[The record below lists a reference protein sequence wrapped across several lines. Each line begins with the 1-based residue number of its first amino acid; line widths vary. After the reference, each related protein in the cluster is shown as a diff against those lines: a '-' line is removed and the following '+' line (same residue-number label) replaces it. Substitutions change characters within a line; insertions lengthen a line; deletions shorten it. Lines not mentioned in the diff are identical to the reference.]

1 MRLKSIIT
9 VIALILIMFMSAIES
24 SIISLAL
31 PTIKQDLNAG
41 NLISLIF
48 TAYFIALVIANPIV
62 GELLSRFKIIYVAIA
77 GLLLFSIGSFMC
89 GLSTNFTMLI
99 ISRVIQG
106 FGSGVLMSL
115 SQIVPKLAFEIP
127 LRYKI
132 MGIVGS
138 VWGIS
143 SIIGPLLGGGILEFA
158 TWHWLFYINI
168 PIAIIAIILV
178 IWTFHFP
185 EEETV
190 AKSKFDTKGLTLFY
204 VFIGLIMFALLN
216 QQLLLLNFLSFIL
229 AIVVAMCLFKVE
241 KHVSSPFLPV
251 VEFNRSITL
260 VFITDLLTA
269 ICLMGFNLYIPVYLQ
284 EQLGL
289 SPLQSG
295 LVIFPL
301 SVAWITLNFN
311 LHLSVAWITLNFNLH
326 RIEAKLSRKV
336 IYLLSF
342 TLLLVSSIIISFGIK
357 LPVLIAFVLILA
369 GLSFGYIY
377 TKDSVIVQEET
388 SPLQM
393 KKMMSFYGLT
403 KNLGASIG
411 STIMG
416 YLYAIQSGIFGPN
429 LHNVLSAVAVI
440 SIGLIVLWVVFFKE
454 QSSQSKE

>member
-178 IWTFHFP
+178 VWTFHFP

-190 AKSKFDTKGLTLFY
+190 AKSKFDTKGLRLFY

-229 AIVVAMCLFKVE
+229 AIVVAIRLFKVE

-311 LHLSVAWITLNFNLH
+311 LH

-357 LPVLIAFVLILA
+357 FPLLIAFVLILA

>member
-1 MRLKSIIT
+1 LKSIIT

-62 GELLSRFKIIYVAIA
+62 GELLSRFKIIYVAIT

-311 LHLSVAWITLNFNLH
+311 LH

>member
-1 MRLKSIIT
+1 MRLKSIVT
-9 VIALILIMFMSAIES
+9 VIALILIMFMAAIES

-62 GELLSRFKIIYVAIA
+62 GELLTRFKIIYIAIA
-77 GLLLFSIGSFMC
+77 GLTLFTVGSLMS
-89 GLSTNFTMLI
+89 GLSTHFSMLV

-106 FGSGVLMSL
+106 FGSGVMMSL

-178 IWTFHFP
+178 VWTFHFP

-190 AKSKFDTKGLTLFY
+190 AKSKFDTKGITLFY
-204 VFIGLIMFALLN
+204 IFIGLIMFALLN
-216 QQLLLLNFLSFIL
+216 QQHLYLNIIGFVL
-229 AIVVAMCLFKVE
+229 AILVALRLFNVE
-241 KHVSSPFLPV
+241 KKVSSPFLPV
-251 VEFNRSITL
+251 AEFNRMITL

-269 ICLMGFNLYIPVYLQ
+269 VCLMGFNLYIPVYLQ

-311 LHLSVAWITLNFNLH
+311 LHH
-326 RIEAKLSRKV
+326 IEAKLSRKV
-336 IYLLSF
+336 IYLSSF
-342 TLLLVSSIIISFGIK
+342 TLLLLSIIIIAFGIK
-357 LPVLIAFVLILA
+357 LPILIACVLILS

-388 SPLQM
+388 SPIQM

-416 YLYAIQSGIFGPN
+416 YLYALKSGLFGAN
-429 LHNVLSAVAVI
+429 LHNILGVVSLI
-440 SIGLIVLWVVFFKE
+440 SVGLIVVWLIFYREAASQTKE
-454 QSSQSKE
+454 

>member
-260 VFITDLLTA
+260 VFITDLLTS

-295 LVIFPL
+295 LVIFP
-301 SVAWITLNFN
+301 
-311 LHLSVAWITLNFNLH
+311 LSVAWITLNFNLH

>member
-1 MRLKSIIT
+1 MRLKSIVT
-9 VIALILIMFMSAIES
+9 VIALILIMFMAAIES

-62 GELLSRFKIIYVAIA
+62 GELLTRFKIIYIAIA
-77 GLLLFSIGSFMC
+77 GLTLFTVGSLMS
-89 GLSTNFTMLI
+89 GLSTHFSMLI

-106 FGSGVLMSL
+106 FGSGVMMSL

-143 SIIGPLLGGGILEFA
+143 SIIGPLLGSGILEFA
-158 TWHWLFYINI
+158 TWHWLFFINI

-178 IWTFHFP
+178 VWTFHFS

-190 AKSKFDTKGLTLFY
+190 AKSKFDTKGITLFY
-204 VFIGLIMFALLN
+204 IFIGLIMFALLN
-216 QQLLLLNFLSFIL
+216 QQHLYLNIIGFVL
-229 AIVVAMCLFKVE
+229 AILIALRLFNVE
-241 KHVSSPFLPV
+241 KKVSSPFLPV
-251 VEFNRSITL
+251 AEFNRMITL

-269 ICLMGFNLYIPVYLQ
+269 VCLMGFNLYIPVYLQ

-311 LHLSVAWITLNFNLH
+311 LHH
-326 RIEAKLSRKV
+326 IEAKLSRKV
-336 IYLLSF
+336 IYLSSF
-342 TLLLVSSIIISFGIK
+342 TLLLLSSIIIAFGIK
-357 LPVLIAFVLILA
+357 LPILIACVLILS
-369 GLSFGYIY
+369 GISFGYIY

-388 SPLQM
+388 SPIQM

-416 YLYAIQSGIFGPN
+416 YLYALKSGLFGAN
-429 LHNVLSAVAVI
+429 LHNILGVVSLI
-440 SIGLIVLWVVFFKE
+440 SVGLIVVWLIFYRE
-454 QSSQSKE
+454 AASQTNE

>member
-229 AIVVAMCLFKVE
+229 AIVVAIRLFKVE

-311 LHLSVAWITLNFNLH
+311 LH

-357 LPVLIAFVLILA
+357 LPLLIAFVLILA

-454 QSSQSKE
+454 QSFQSKE

>member
-311 LHLSVAWITLNFNLH
+311 LH

-429 LHNVLSAVAVI
+429 IHNVLSAVAVI

>member
-1 MRLKSIIT
+1 MRLKSIVT
-9 VIALILIMFMSAIES
+9 VIALILIMFMAAIES

-62 GELLSRFKIIYVAIA
+62 GELLTRFKIIYIAIA
-77 GLLLFSIGSFMC
+77 GLTLFTVGSLMS
-89 GLSTNFTMLI
+89 GLSTHFSMLI

-106 FGSGVLMSL
+106 FGSGVMMSL

-158 TWHWLFYINI
+158 TWHWLFFINI

-178 IWTFHFP
+178 VWTFHFS

-190 AKSKFDTKGLTLFY
+190 AKSKFDTKGITLFY
-204 VFIGLIMFALLN
+204 IFIGLIMFALLN
-216 QQLLLLNFLSFIL
+216 QQHLYLNIIGFVL
-229 AIVVAMCLFKVE
+229 AILIALRLFNVE
-241 KHVSSPFLPV
+241 KKVSSPFLPV
-251 VEFNRSITL
+251 AEFNRMITL

-269 ICLMGFNLYIPVYLQ
+269 VCLMGFNLYIPVYLQ

-311 LHLSVAWITLNFNLH
+311 LHH
-326 RIEAKLSRKV
+326 IEAKLSRKV
-336 IYLLSF
+336 IYLSSF
-342 TLLLVSSIIISFGIK
+342 TLLLLSSIIIAFGIK
-357 LPVLIAFVLILA
+357 LPILIACVLILS
-369 GLSFGYIY
+369 GISFGYIY

-388 SPLQM
+388 SPIQM

-416 YLYAIQSGIFGPN
+416 YLYALKSGLFGAN
-429 LHNVLSAVAVI
+429 LHNILGVVSLI
-440 SIGLIVLWVVFFKE
+440 SVGLIVVWLIFYRKAA
-454 QSSQSKE
+454 SQTNE